1 MSKPR
6 LIKDFEK
13 LEQQLQERI
22 KLTYPYGFDRHL
34 ITFKN
39 IEGKFVSALPFETD
53 DKYYLVRMTKAEAR
67 EIILQD
73 DDYDSE
79 GNLRGDVKEE
89 YEDKYDDLDLEED
102 IVDDFDSDDDD
113 VGFGDTD
120 DEGPDGDE
128 D

>member
-1 MSKPR
+1 MNKPR
-6 LIKDFEK
+6 VIKDFEK
-13 LEQQLQERI
+13 LDQEMQERI

-67 EIILQD
+67 EIIEQD
-73 DDYDSE
+73 DDYDSD
-79 GNLRGDVKEE
+79 GILRGDVKEE
-89 YEDKYDDLDLEED
+89 YEDKYED
-102 IVDDFDSDDDD
+102 IDLADDISDDFDDDIEDD
-113 VGFGDTD
+113 FGDAP
-120 DEGPDGDE
+120 DEGPDDDE